1 MITYV
6 ALGLAILALVLIVW
20 HAFTPTPPAHTP
32 MRDAASVAGAAG
44 GT

>member
-1 MITYV
+1 MIVYV

-20 HAFTPTPPAHTP
+20 HALTPTPPAHT